1 MLSYLLGADSTP
13 LDSRPPLN
21 EALHMHTNGAGRSR
35 CHIRQ
40 EWSVAVPDGHG
51 RGTGTCKMSP
61 QGANGSDVNRR
72 IDERGLGSNST
83 RLRQF
88 PAGMAASI
96 SPRATFNR
104 YLSAMMVGSDATHRL
119 PTPPRSQCLLSQV
132 RLHCLMLA
140 TSDIIHINVYLSC

>member
-1 MLSYLLGADSTP
+1 MLIYQFGADPTP

-21 EALHMHTNGAGRSR
+21 EASSLHMHTNGAGRSR

-40 EWSVAVPDGHG
+40 EWSVAVPDRHG

-61 QGANGSDVNRR
+61 QGANGSDANRG
-72 IDERGLGSNST
+72 IDERGLGSDSP

-88 PAGMAASI
+88 PAGMAAST
-96 SPRATFNR
+96 SPRATFSNR

-119 PTPPRSQCLLSQV
+119 PTPPQIQCLLSQV
-132 RLHCLMLA
+132 R
-140 TSDIIHINVYLSC
+140 